1 MRRQEKFKNQNQG
14 KKQTKEMD
22 QKGIQIMESSDI
34 NFKIIITNMFK
45 WIKDKMDVF
54 WKEPEIFKNENYR
67 SDKMQST
74 QGHSGWI

>member
-1 MRRQEKFKNQNQG
+1 MRRQEKLKNQNQG

-45 WIKDKMDVF
+45 
-54 WKEPEIFKNENYR
+54 
-67 SDKMQST
+67 
-74 QGHSGWI
+74 